1 MDPSTIDG
9 NENLIQQQNTL
20 NFTENTASVETVS
33 YVIAD
38 PASDH
43 LNEATFEDVPQTE
56 IPAPIRLVP
65 AAEVPD
71 GEDPIF
77 VSDIWVSGV
86 IRKIAG
92 LR

>member
-1 MDPSTIDG
+1 MEPSTIDG
-9 NENLIQQQNTL
+9 NESLIQQQNTL
-20 NFTENTASVETVS
+20 NFTENTASVKTVS

-43 LNEATFEDVPQTE
+43 LNEATFEDVPQTQ
-56 IPAPIRLVP
+56 IVPPLRLVP
-65 AAEVPD
+65 AGDVPA
-71 GEDPIF
+71 GQQPIF

-86 IRKIAG
+86 IRKIAA

>member
-9 NENLIQQQNTL
+9 NESLIQQQNTL
-20 NFTENTASVETVS
+20 NFTENTASVATVS

-43 LNEATFEDVPQTE
+43 LNLATFEDVPQTE
-56 IPAPIRLVP
+56 QLPPIRLVP
-65 AAEVPD
+65 IANVPND
-71 GEDPIF
+71 AQPIF

-86 IRKIAG
+86 IRKIAA